1 MENSIKFIEEEGIMS
16 IISEKK
22 KINDNDGTIKQI
34 MFFKD
39 DYVIEMI
46 IILPIFMI
54 TGKNVLQ
61 TTRILQI
68 ILIMYYEIL
77 DNLLDEYFSCKRKN
91 YKLKHERIG

>member
-1 MENSIKFIEEEGIMS
+1 MENSIKFIEEEGIIS

-54 TGKNVLQ
+54 TGKNASK
-61 TTRILQI
+61 RPE
-68 ILIMYYEIL
+68 YYKSNYFYYL
-77 DNLLDEYFSCKRKN
+77 FHLMNLLPFLTEYN
-91 YKLKHERIG
+91 YTFTPLHIFKL

>member
-1 MENSIKFIEEEGIMS
+1 VENSIKFIEEEGIMS

-68 ILIMYYEIL
+68 KLF
-77 DNLLDEYFSCKRKN
+77 LLFISFDEFITIFNGIQLYFYSLT
-91 YKLKHERIG
+91 YF